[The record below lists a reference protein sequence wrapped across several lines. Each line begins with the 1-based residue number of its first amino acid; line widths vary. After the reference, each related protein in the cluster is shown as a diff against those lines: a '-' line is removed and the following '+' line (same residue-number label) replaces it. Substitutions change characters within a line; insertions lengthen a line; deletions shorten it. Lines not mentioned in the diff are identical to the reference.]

1 MKRVPLLA
9 ILPPL
14 VFLSIAATFYIG
26 LYRADPNTLPS
37 AFIGKKAPPVVAENL
52 GTLPPVTDEMIQ
64 SGGLK
69 LVNFWAS
76 WCGPCRVEHP
86 NLAQLA
92 QNGLPVVGLNYKDSP
107 VNALGF
113 LQELGNPYDGVSAI
127 DGRQSLEWGVYGVP
141 ETFLVDGNG
150 TILFRA
156 AGPITQRVIRE
167 QLIPAIQDASN
178 GS

>member
-1 MKRVPLLA
+1 
-9 ILPPL
+9 
-14 VFLSIAATFYIG
+14 
-26 LYRADPNTLPS
+26 
-37 AFIGKKAPPVVAENL
+37 
-52 GTLPPVTDEMIQ
+52 MIRK
-64 SGGLK
+64 GDLK

-86 NLAQLA
+86 NLTELA
-92 QNGLPVVGLNYKDSP
+92 KNGLPVIGLNYKDNDA
-107 VNALGF
+107 NALGF
-113 LQELGNPYDGVSAI
+113 LQELGNPYIGVSSI

-167 QLIPAIQDASN
+167 QLIPAMNTASQ
-178 GS
+178 

>member
-14 VFLSIAATFYIG
+14 IFLSIAATFYIG
-26 LYRADPNTLPS
+26 MQRADPNSLPS
-37 AFIGKKAPPVVAENL
+37 AMIGKAAPPLVTTPLGDLPAVTEN
-52 GTLPPVTDEMIQ
+52 MIRK
-64 SGGLK
+64 GDLK

-86 NLAQLA
+86 NLTELA
-92 QNGLPVVGLNYKDSP
+92 NNGLPVIGLNYKDSDA
-107 VNALGF
+107 NALGF
-113 LQELGNPYDGVSAI
+113 LQELGNPYVGVSSI

-141 ETFLVDGNG
+141 ETFLVDGDG

-167 QLIPAIQDASN
+167 QLIPAMNAASQ
-178 GS
+178 

>member
-1 MKRVPLLA
+1 MKRVPLLVL
-9 ILPPL
+9 IPPL
-14 VFLSIAATFYIG
+14 LFLSIAATFYIG

-37 AFIGKKAPPVVAENL
+37 AMIGKSAPALVAEPL
-52 GTLPPVTDEMIQ
+52 GTLPPVTEDMIRT
-64 SGGLK
+64 GDLK

-86 NLAQLA
+86 NLQELA
-92 QNGLPVVGLNYKDSP
+92 NNGLPVIGLNYKDADA
-107 VNALGF
+107 NALGF
-113 LQELGNPYDGVSAI
+113 LNELGNPYIGVSSI

-141 ETFLVDGNG
+141 ETFLVDGKG

-167 QLIPAIQDASN
+167 QLIPAITAASQ
-178 GS
+178 